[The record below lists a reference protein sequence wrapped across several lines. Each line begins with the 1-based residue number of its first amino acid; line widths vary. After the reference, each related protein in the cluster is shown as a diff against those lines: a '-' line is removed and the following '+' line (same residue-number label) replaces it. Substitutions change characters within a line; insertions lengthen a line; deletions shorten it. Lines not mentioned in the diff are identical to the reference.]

1 MAVGLKV
8 QRLNPARRSGPPG
21 RRLTF
26 DLKGAGSNTSDLRFR
41 RRPSLLSHKTIS
53 PLVSACAKNVVTN
66 PFVEERR
73 TSGPDSN
80 PQANDRVVVNA
91 EHAFYK
97 RTDEPSKRCRLPR
110 GREGPD
116 ETAPLQS
123 PRRWESASSPP
134 GGRCLEHVAGD
145 TLSMLLKM
153 AVKWKVMGAMP
164 CSIELLKV
172 SQRLPR
178 FYEFGQY
185 AALVEAAGKI
195 DTSTLLV
202 VLLGGDAGLRRGE
215 MIGLRWCDV
224 DLRRKQLLIEQS
236 IWKGIADAP
245 KSGHGR
251 IIPMTDAL
259 ASALQRH
266 RHLRGERV
274 LCVEDGT
281 PATDKILRRWVTAAK
296 RRAQLPVK
304 PGALHILR
312 HTFCSH
318 LAMRGAPAKAI
329 QELAGHEN
337 LMTTLRYMH
346 LSPAARTSAIGLL
359 NGRQGADD
367 SVGFGD
373 MVETGARRP

>member
-1 MAVGLKV
+1 VESRSA
-8 QRLNPARRSGPPG
+8 ARRWGEGRERELLMRPSPKALLEQQAQRKEAPTLGDFASRFINEHARANRHKASGIATKESLLKQHLVPMFGG
-21 RRLTF
+21 RRLDQIT
-26 DLKGAGSNTSDLRFR
+26 DADIQRLKGALASKSRKTVNNI
-41 RRPSLLSHKTIS
+41 LS
-53 PLVSACAKNVVTN
+53 
-66 PFVEERR
+66 
-73 TSGPDSN
+73 
-80 PQANDRVVVNA
+80 
-91 EHAFYK
+91 
-97 RTDEPSKRCRLPR
+97 
-110 GREGPD
+110 
-116 ETAPLQS
+116 
-123 PRRWESASSPP
+123 
-134 GGRCLEHVAGD
+134 

-153 AVKWKVMGAMP
+153 AVKWKTISCLP

-172 SQRLPR
+172 SYGKLR

-185 AALVEAAGKI
+185 ADLVAAAGRI
-195 DTSTLLV
+195 DTGTLLV

-236 IWKGIADAP
+236 VWKEIADSP

-274 LCVEDGT
+274 LCLEDGS
-281 PATDKILRRWVTAAK
+281 PVTDKILRRWVTAAK
-296 RRAQLPVK
+296 RRAQLPVS

-318 LAMRGAPAKAI
+318 LAMRGAPTKAI

-337 LMTTLRYMH
+337 LMTTSRYMH
-346 LSPAARTSAIGLL
+346 LSPAARASAIGLL
-359 NGRQGADD
+359 NCREGAEK
-367 SVGFGD
+367 SLGFGD
-373 MVETGARRP
+373 IVETGPRRP